1 MAHWILLKDVEN
13 VVEDV
18 VRRDKDTHWLL
29 CVKVDVTC
37 SLEGSDMMTSRIII
51 QIVRTRSQLLG
62 AIAGWPG

>member
-18 VRRDKDTHWLL
+18 VRRDKDTHWQL

-37 SLEGSDMMTSRIII
+37 SLEGFDMMASRIII